1 MTDPRVDQFARLLVE
16 YSAGIQPGDRVLIEA
31 ETAAEPLVRA
41 LFERI
46 LEAGGHPHMLLSLE
60 GMTTMTGLDSTFI
73 KHASEAQ
80 LDYEPTF
87 MKLAYEQFESRIR
100 IHSSSNTKVLAS
112 SDPARSQRRSEAT
125 RDVLRS
131 QFERGRR
138 GDFRWVTTLYPTEA
152 YAQGADMSLAEYAD
166 FVWQA
171 NHIVVGES
179 AVDHWRAV
187 EREQAKAVDALEGAD
202 HVHVQGPNC
211 DIHLSVKG
219 RKFINSCGHHN
230 MPDGEIYTGPVEDSA
245 NGWVRFTYPSL
256 YQGRSVSGVEL
267 KFEDG
272 RVTEATADKGESFL
286 KSSLETD
293 PGARYLGE
301 FAIGT
306 NFGIDHFTGNILF
319 DEKIGGSFHMALGAG
334 YPETGSSNESAIHW
348 DMICDLQRDSEIKVD
363 GSLFYQD
370 GKFVF

>member
-1 MTDPRVDQFARLLVE
+1 MTDPRVDQFAGLLVE

-31 ETAAEPLVRA
+31 ETAGEPLVRA

-46 LEAGGHPHMLLSLE
+46 LQAGGHPHLLLSLE
-60 GMTTMTGLDSTFI
+60 GMTTMTGLDSAFI
-73 KHASEAQ
+73 KHASDAQ
-80 LDYEPTF
+80 LDFAPTF
-87 MKLAYEQFESRIR
+87 MSLAYQQFESRIR
-100 IHSSSNTKVLAS
+100 IHSSSNTKVLAN
-112 SDPARSQRRSEAT
+112 SDPARTRQRSEAT

-152 YAQGADMSLAEYAD
+152 YAQEADMSLADYTD

-171 NHIVVGES
+171 NHILPGES
-179 AVDHWRAV
+179 GVDHWRAV
-187 EREQAKAVDALEGAD
+187 ERDQAAAVAALEGAD

-211 DIHLSVKG
+211 DLQLSVKG
-219 RKFINSCGHHN
+219 RKFLNSCGHHN

-267 KFEDG
+267 QFEDG
-272 RVTEATADKGESFL
+272 RVTKASADKGEAFL
-286 KSSLETD
+286 KSSLEID
-293 PGARYLGE
+293 PGACYLGE

-306 NFGIDHFTGNILF
+306 NFGIDRFTGNILF

-348 DMICDLQRDSEIKVD
+348 DMICDLQQDSEINVD
-363 GSLFYQD
+363 GALFYKD
-370 GKFVF
+370 GKFAF